1 MIFDTIYNFFV
12 QILGQTQV
20 ATEIGSIY
28 ATYGTYI
35 FITMLI
41 VGIFSV
47 VFGLFRLVA
56 NIFCRW

>member
-12 QILGQTQV
+12 QILGQTQI
-20 ATEIGSIY
+20 ATDIGGIY

-35 FITMLI
+35 LITMLI